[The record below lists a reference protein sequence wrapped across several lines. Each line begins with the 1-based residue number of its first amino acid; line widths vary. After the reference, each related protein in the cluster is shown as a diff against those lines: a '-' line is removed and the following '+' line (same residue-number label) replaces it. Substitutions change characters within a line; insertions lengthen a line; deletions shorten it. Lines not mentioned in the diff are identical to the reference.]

1 MKENNFEG
9 RVSVDNLNNPDNI
22 GVANLCDDY
31 NDYPDDFTLKL
42 GDEPVKN
49 YLLGGDYPVDL
60 TANPKLNLV
69 TSFVIINGDHYEYV
83 YFSVMNIGLGIQKI
97 NGLQMRKG
105 RLKSGNVV
113 EIYETTFKANPD
125 DLVLNITKIED
136 PYVSGTING
145 TVVTPDGPKS
155 IDISFRIYNK

>member
-69 TSFVIINGDHYEYV
+69 TSFVSYSNAFQCKSKRDRQYQDCI
-83 YFSVMNIGLGIQKI
+83 
-97 NGLQMRKG
+97 LQQMSLHR
-105 RLKSGNVV
+105 
-113 EIYETTFKANPD
+113 
-125 DLVLNITKIED
+125 DLSSSRVQIFPSLLLPEKLD
-136 PYVSGTING
+136 
-145 TVVTPDGPKS
+145 
-155 IDISFRIYNK
+155 FLLL